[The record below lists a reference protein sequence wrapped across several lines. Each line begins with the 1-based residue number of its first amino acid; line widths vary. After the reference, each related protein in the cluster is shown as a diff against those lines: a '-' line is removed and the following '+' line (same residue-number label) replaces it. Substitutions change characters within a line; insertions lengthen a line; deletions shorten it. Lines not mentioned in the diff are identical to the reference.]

1 MPEIDAR
8 LREDVHQLG
17 ELLGDTIREQ
27 YGPRFLDK
35 IELIRKGA
43 KAARRGSAE
52 GAQQLTATLD
62 GLEEDELL
70 PVARAFNQFLNLANI
85 AEQYHRI
92 RRRRPNE
99 PEPFENLVL
108 EELLGRLKDAGHAPG
123 QLARQ
128 LAGLEIE
135 LVLTAH
141 PTEVARRTLIQKYDA
156 ITAQLAAKDH
166 ADLLP
171 EERSRIQQRL
181 QRLVAEAWH
190 TDEIRKVRPTPV
202 DEAKWGFAVIEH
214 SLWQALPNVLRHVD
228 EVLLRSTGEHLPLTA
243 APLRFASWMGGDRDG
258 NPNVTASV
266 TREVLL
272 LARWMAADLYL
283 RDIDRLAAELSMQ
296 QASPQLLARVGDSAE
311 PYRALLKQLR
321 ERLRVTRNWTHQA
334 LGGGGAGAGGGGGG
348 PPPPGGGRGRGAAR
362 RGGGGAF
369 RPAPSRAGP
378 TLWGGGGG
386 GPPMGPPP
394 PGAGAGPPTEGVL
407 EHNHDLVEPLQLCHE
422 SLHACGMGVIAD
434 GALLDCLR
442 RAATFGLFLVRLDV
456 RQDSA
461 RHAAALSE
469 ITEYL
474 ELGSYDEWDE
484 KTRLEFL
491 LEELNSR
498 RPLLPAH
505 YQPSAETAEV
515 LATCRAIAAAPPAS
529 LGSYVI
535 SMAGQPSDVL
545 AVQLLLKESGV
556 DWPMRVVPL
565 FETLDDL
572 DNAGPCMERLL
583 TLPGYR
589 SRLSGVQEVMIG
601 YSDSAKDAGTLTA
614 AWAQYRAQE
623 KLVEICR
630 QHEVELLLFHG
641 RGGTVGRGGG
651 PAHAAILS
659 QPPGSVAGRFRV
671 TEQGEMIRFKFG
683 LPDIAEQNLNL
694 YLAAVL
700 EATLMPPPAPEPAW
714 RAQMDRLAKDALLAY
729 RRVVRDDPQFVE
741 YFRLAT
747 PEQEL
752 GRLPLGSR
760 PAKRR
765 EGGVESLRA
774 IPWIF
779 AWTQTRLMLPA
790 WLGWETALLNAIERG
805 EGALLGQMRERWPF
819 FTTRIDMLEMVLAKA
834 DADIA
839 RLYDERL
846 VPLELRPLGR
856 RLRDLLSQAV
866 RVVLGLT
873 GQSLLLAHASETR
886 ESISVRNSYLDPLH
900 LLQAELLAR
909 SRRCRGDACGGLEQA
924 LLVTV
929 AGVAAGLRNTG

>member
-1 MPEIDAR
+1 MPDIDAR
-8 LREDVHQLG
+8 LREDVHLLG
-17 ELLGDTIREQ
+17 ELLGQTIRAQ
-27 YGPRFLDK
+27 YGQGFLDK
-35 IELIRKGA
+35 IELIRTGA

-52 GAQQLTATLD
+52 GAKQLTATLD
-62 GLEEDELL
+62 GLGEDELL

-92 RRRRPNE
+92 RRRTPKE
-99 PEPFENLVL
+99 PEPFENRVL
-108 EELLGRLKDAGHAPG
+108 AELLGRLRKSGLGAEG
-123 QLARQ
+123 LARQ
-128 LAGLEIE
+128 VAELEIE

-156 ITAQLAAKDH
+156 IAAQLAAGDH

-171 EERSRIQQRL
+171 EERQAVKEKL
-181 QRLVAEAWH
+181 QRLIAEAWH
-190 TDEIRKVRPTPV
+190 TDEIRRTRPTPV

-214 SLWQALPNVLRHVD
+214 SLWHALPAFLRHVD
-228 EVLLRSTGEHLPLTA
+228 RTLQDTLGERLPLTA
-243 APLRFASWMGGDRDG
+243 APVRFASWMGGDRDG
-258 NPNVTASV
+258 NPNVTAAI

-283 RDIDRLAAELSMQ
+283 RDVDSLAAELSMQ
-296 QASPQLLARVGDSAE
+296 QASDELRAEVGDLAE

-321 ERLRVTRNWTHQA
+321 ERLRATRAWAERAIHS
-334 LGGGGAGAGGGGGG
+334 GEE
-348 PPPPGGGRGRGAAR
+348 PG
-362 RGGGGAF
+362 
-369 RPAPSRAGP
+369 
-378 TLWGGGGG
+378 
-386 GPPMGPPP
+386 
-394 PGAGAGPPTEGVL
+394 TEVL
-407 EHNHDLVEPLQLCHE
+407 QDNRELLEPLQLCYR
-422 SLHACGMGVIAD
+422 SLQTCGMGVIAD
-434 GALLDCLR
+434 GDLLDTLR
-442 RAATFGLFLVRLDV
+442 RAATFGLFLARLDV
-456 RQDSA
+456 RQDST
-461 RHAAALSE
+461 RHARAMSE

-474 ELGSYDEWDE
+474 GLGNYGEWDE
-484 KTRLEFL
+484 SVRQEFL
-491 LEELNSR
+491 LEELASR
-498 RPLLPAH
+498 RPLLPAN
-505 YQPSAETAEV
+505 YQASPETAEV
-515 LATCRAIAAAPPAS
+515 LATCRVVAQAPAAS

-545 AVQLLLKESGV
+545 AVQLLLKECGLQR
-556 DWPMRVVPL
+556 PMRVVPL

-572 DNAGPCMERLL
+572 DNAGPCIDRLL
-583 TLPGYR
+583 SLDSYR
-589 SRLSGVQEVMIG
+589 TRLAGPQEVMIG
-601 YSDSAKDAGTLTA
+601 YSDSAKDAGTLAA

-623 KLVEICR
+623 ALVDICR
-630 QHEVELLLFHG
+630 QHGVELLLFHG

-659 QPPGSVAGRFRV
+659 QPPGSVAGRFRT

-700 EATLMPPPAPEPAW
+700 EATLQPPPVPEPAW
-714 RAQMDRLAKDALLAY
+714 REEMDRLAADGVLAY
-729 RRVVRDDPQFVE
+729 RAVVRDNPQFVD
-741 YFRLAT
+741 YFREAT

-790 WLGWETALLNAIERG
+790 WLGWEDALFKAIERG
-805 EGALLGQMRERWPF
+805 EGALLSRMRKEWPF

-834 DADIA
+834 DREIA
-839 RLYDERL
+839 QLYDERL
-846 VPLELRPLGR
+846 VQSELRPLGAH
-856 RLRDLLSQAV
+856 LRDLLSQSV

-873 GQSLLLAHASETR
+873 GQSQLLAHAAETR
-886 ESISVRNSYLDPLH
+886 ESIGVRNTYLDPLH

-909 SRRCRGDACGGLEQA
+909 SRRCTGDACGGLEQA
-924 LLVTV
+924 MLVTV
-929 AGVAAGLRNTG
+929 AGIAAGLRNTG